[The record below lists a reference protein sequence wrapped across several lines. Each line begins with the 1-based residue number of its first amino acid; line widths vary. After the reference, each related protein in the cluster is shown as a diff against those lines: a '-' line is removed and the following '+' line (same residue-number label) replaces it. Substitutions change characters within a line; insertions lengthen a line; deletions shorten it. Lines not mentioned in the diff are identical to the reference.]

1 MNKASA
7 ENAGKICVIGERSIS
22 LGFRLI
28 GVMDTVEATG
38 EEGLQRLAEAE
49 KSGKYS
55 VIFVSDSL
63 KRSMDTR
70 LLTYYETV
78 LNPLIMF
85 IPLPGEESEESLA
98 AMAKRI
104 LGVDIGK

>member
-1 MNKASA
+1 MNKAGS
-7 ENAGKICVIGERSIS
+7 ENTGKICVIGERSIS

-28 GVMDTVEATG
+28 GIMDTFEATG
-38 EEGLQRLAEAE
+38 DDGLKKLAEAE
-49 KSGKYS
+49 KSEKYS
-55 VIFVSDSL
+55 VIFVSDTL
-63 KRSMDTR
+63 KRSMDRR

-85 IPLPGEESEESLA
+85 IPLPGEESEESLS

-104 LGVDIGK
+104 LGVDIGR